1 MGTTNPTTKKT
12 TKLTTSKITSTTTKA
27 TTTESTSIAPTMTT
41 TTVTTTA
48 ATTTTTTT
56 KSSTTTL
63 DYTAIRLFIEQTWR
77 QVKNYDKLLETKI
90 ATFNV
95 MLEINGFRRMV
106 FLLPGTDGFDDRAQ
120 QIKL

>member
-1 MGTTNPTTKKT
+1 MSTTNPTTKTT
-12 TKLTTSKITSTTTKA
+12 TKLTTSKTTSTTTKA

-48 ATTTTTTT
+48 ATTTTTT
-56 KSSTTTL
+56 KISTTTL

>member
-48 ATTTTTTT
+48 ATTTTTT
-56 KSSTTTL
+56 KISTTTL

>member
-1 MGTTNPTTKKT
+1 
-12 TKLTTSKITSTTTKA
+12 
-27 TTTESTSIAPTMTT
+27 MTT

-48 ATTTTTTT
+48 ATTTTTTKT
-56 KSSTTTL
+56 STTTL

-95 MLEINGFRRMV
+95 MLEINSFRRMI
-106 FLLPGTDGFDDRAQ
+106 FLLPGSDGFDDRVQ
-120 QIKL
+120 QKQFVLLKNTLIIADPKMKNICNKNWKIRRNGTSSKRQSQF

>member
-1 MGTTNPTTKKT
+1 
-12 TKLTTSKITSTTTKA
+12 
-27 TTTESTSIAPTMTT
+27 MTT

-48 ATTTTTTT
+48 ATTTTTTKT
-56 KSSTTTL
+56 STTTL

-95 MLEINGFRRMV
+95 ILEINSFRRMI

-120 QIKL
+120 QKKALVLPKKNTLIIIADP